1 MNVRLL
7 VDGDI
12 IAYRT
17 AAACEHPIKWDEDLW
32 TLHTSEAEVMAELT
46 KSIEAL
52 KDKFKTEEV
61 IIALSDRK
69 NFRKE
74 LNPEYKANRANTRKP
89 MGLGVAQDFFKTKYV
104 FVEV

>member
-17 AAACEHPIKWDEDLW
+17 AAACEHPVKWDEDLW

-52 KDKFKTEEV
+52 KESSKRRGNHRLV
-61 IIALSDRK
+61 
-69 NFRKE
+69 
-74 LNPEYKANRANTRKP
+74 
-89 MGLGVAQDFFKTKYV
+89 
-104 FVEV
+104 